1 MNGQEN
7 NSYLNQFYIIFFL
20 TEPRK
25 ELIVVVKIISTISIV
40 YHFQEFK
47 KKNISLNVQ
56 ISSERL
62 LERLCSARLSF
73 SKCAGYF
80 SY

>member
-40 YHFQEFK
+40 YHFK
-47 KKNISLNVQ
+47 NLKKNILLNVQ

-73 SKCAGYF
+73 LKCAGYF

>member
-40 YHFQEFK
+40 YHFKNLK
-47 KKNISLNVQ
+47 KKLLNVQ

-73 SKCAGYF
+73 LKCAGYF